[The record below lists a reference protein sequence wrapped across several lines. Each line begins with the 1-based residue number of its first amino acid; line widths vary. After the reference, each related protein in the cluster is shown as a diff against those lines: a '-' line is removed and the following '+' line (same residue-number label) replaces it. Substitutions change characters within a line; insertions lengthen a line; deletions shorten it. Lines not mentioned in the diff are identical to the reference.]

1 MSNVMSYLL
10 QMSDEFRQSYEEI
23 DKKAN
28 EIIDKLAVLEI
39 RLQEVE
45 ARLNTNRQE
54 DSSI

>member
-1 MSNVMSYLL
+1 
-10 QMSDEFRQSYEEI
+10 MSDEFRQSYEEI

-28 EIIDKLAVLEI
+28 EIIDKLDVLEI

-54 DSSI
+54 DSSS